1 MSSFAGDD
9 SSAPPPPG
17 AHVRGHLLRARF
29 EYLRRGPG
37 PGAIETVLAALPEEE
52 RALLRGVEPW
62 RWYPFATLIRL
73 DQAIATV
80 LGRDESELFEELGR
94 ASARQRTEWMG
105 REAPAAGVHA
115 FLSRVAA
122 DHRLFHSFG
131 QVAYQREGSSG
142 GKVSSS
148 EFPGMHRAYCSS
160 ARGFL
165 QGAVEGLTGA
175 PATVEERT
183 CQTWGDLAC
192 TYRVRWTGR
201 P

>member
-1 MSSFAGDD
+1 MSSSAGDD
-9 SSAPPPPG
+9 PEVPSPPG
-17 AHVRGHLLRARF
+17 AHVRGHLLQARF
-29 EYLRRGPG
+29 DYLRRGPG
-37 PGAIETVLAALPEEE
+37 PGTIEAVLAALPEEE
-52 RALLRGVEPW
+52 RTPLRSVRPW
-62 RWYPFATLIRL
+62 RWYPFSTLIHL
-73 DQAIATV
+73 DQALATV
-80 LGRDESELFEELGR
+80 LGRDEAELFEELGR

-105 REAPAAGVHA
+105 PDAPAAGVHA

-131 QVAYQREGSSG
+131 QVAYRREGSSV

-165 QGAVEGLTGA
+165 QGAVERLTGA

-183 CQTWGDLAC
+183 CQTWGDPAC
-192 TYRVRWTGR
+192 TYRVRWAGR